1 MVNYLGQEAAAR
13 CLTLFVKPPIISLFN
28 FQQPTSGLLGSGS
41 VANPATSVQSAKQ
54 AAGAVGTGNQI
65 QQQTGQGNLQQLIS
79 QPSSQF
85 HCFLISQ

>member
-1 MVNYLGQEAAAR
+1 VLS
-13 CLTLFVKPPIISLFN
+13 TLFVTTNSVYFN

-41 VANPATSVQSAKQ
+41 VANQTSVQSAKQ

-79 QPSSQF
+79 QPSSLIPLF
-85 HCFLISQ
+85 PSISQ